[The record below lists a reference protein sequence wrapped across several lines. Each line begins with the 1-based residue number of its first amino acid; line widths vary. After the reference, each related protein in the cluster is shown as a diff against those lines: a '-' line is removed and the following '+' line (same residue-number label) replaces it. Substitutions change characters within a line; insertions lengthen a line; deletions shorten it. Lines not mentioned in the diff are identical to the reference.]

1 MTTTTTM
8 TAEQK
13 KIILELASLFSLD
26 SLAGLDHAI
35 KAGTTD
41 LTIREVIDYAH
52 SRRNGHCGFSHTAAK
67 IARHTTIGSIP
78 EDLSIRMAEHGII
91 AALRPY
97 RLSEGA

>member
-1 MTTTTTM
+1 MAPPTLTH
-8 TAEQK
+8 EQQ
-13 KIILELASLFSLD
+13 KIIMELADLFSLG
-26 SLAGLDHAI
+26 SLAGLDNAI
-35 KAGTTD
+35 RAGTTD

-52 SRRNGHCGFSHTAAK
+52 RRAGSAYGFSHTAAK

-97 RLSEGA
+97 RLVAS